1 MLQKNNGQSD
11 SAGSGDVPED
21 AGDGSGTTAAV
32 DQVVTARRKWLAL
45 LLQDRFACAAALI
58 LLGVALCAVLGPML
72 IGDLATRQNLRD
84 PGREPFSLDHGW
96 AFVLGSDSLGRPV
109 AARLMAAAGTTLS
122 VAVPAVLC
130 SLVIGSVWGMW
141 AGYHGGWR
149 ENVSLRIADVI
160 LSFPSLLLAVVV
172 LYVFSP
178 SASGIV
184 LVLAVAR
191 IPVYLRT
198 ARAES
203 AELRSRLFMDAART
217 FGTSSWASIRR
228 HVAPTVLPT
237 LLTVAALD
245 FCFVML
251 TESSLS
257 FLGIGIQPPDV
268 SWGLMVAQGRQEL
281 QSSWWIAVFPG
292 LAIVVTTVS
301 ATVLAAWARLA
312 TDPGQRWRHG
322 LRRGRLR
329 RSAAVGTGAR
339 RVSAAETAT
348 VVAGSEPE
356 PGPAPSGAKPEPA
369 PVSPEAA
376 AEPAPAVSKAVGAS
390 ADHASARADT
400 LAVDSLSVDIRTAAG
415 PVPVVRGVSF
425 SVRSGETLAL
435 LGESGCGKSMTAH
448 AVAGLLDPAA
458 EVVGGQALLEGEDLL
473 GLGARARRRLA
484 GPGLAIVFQDAL
496 SALNPVQ
503 TVGAQLAEPF
513 RIHERISRRAARAKA
528 VELMERVGI
537 PEARSRAGAYPHQ
550 FSGGM
555 RQRLLIAMA
564 VALRPKVLLADE
576 PTTALDVT
584 VQAQIMD
591 LLRELRSEQ
600 RMALVLIT
608 HDLGLVAEHADRV
621 AVMYAGTV
629 VETGPVAEVFGKP
642 NHPYT
647 RGLLESVPAE
657 QHKGTRLNSI
667 PGSPPDPRNV
677 PSGCAFRMRCPMA
690 RDLCATHRP
699 VLAATG
705 ADRAAAC
712 HFGKE
717 LADA

>member
-1 MLQKNNGQSD
+1 MLRTEKNGQ
-11 SAGSGDVPED
+11 
-21 AGDGSGTTAAV
+21 GDGPAIKAERV
-32 DQVVTARRKWLAL
+32 AERRRWLAL
-45 LLQDRFACAAALI
+45 LLQDRFAFAAALV
-58 LLGVALCAVLGPML
+58 LLAVAVCAVLGPVL
-72 IGDLATRQNLRD
+72 VGDLATRQNLRD
-84 PGREPFSLDHGW
+84 PGRAPFSLDHGW
-96 AFVLGSDSLGRPV
+96 AYVLGSDSLGRPV
-109 AARLMAAAGTTLS
+109 AARLIAAAGTTMS

-130 SLVIGSVWGMW
+130 SLAVGSVWGMW

-178 SASGIV
+178 SAAAIV

-217 FGTSSWASIRR
+217 FGTGSWATIRR
-228 HVAPTVLPT
+228 HVAPSVLPT

-281 QSSWWIAVFPG
+281 QSAWWIAVFPG

-301 ATVLAAWARLA
+301 ATVLAAWARLS
-312 TDPGQRWRHG
+312 TDPGQRWRQG
-322 LRRGRLR
+322 LRRARRPRTAAGDTRAGRLP
-329 RSAAVGTGAR
+329 AAGAP
-339 RVSAAETAT
+339 
-348 VVAGSEPE
+348 AG
-356 PGPAPSGAKPEPA
+356 AQAD
-369 PVSPEAA
+369 
-376 AEPAPAVSKAVGAS
+376 PAPADEGGGTAS
-390 ADHASARADT
+390 VPVDQPHATSPASTTLIRPIERSATAPTPSDT
-400 LAVDSLSVDIRTAAG
+400 FTVDGLSVDVRTPAG

-425 SVRSGETLAL
+425 AVHSGETLAL

-458 EVVGGQALLEGEDLL
+458 EVVGGQARLDGEDLL
-473 GLGARARRRLA
+473 ALGAHARRRLA
-484 GPGLAIVFQDAL
+484 GPGLSIVFQDAL
-496 SALNPVQ
+496 SALNPVL

-513 RIHERISRRAARAKA
+513 RIHDRVSRRAARARA

-537 PEARSRAGAYPHQ
+537 PDARARAGAYPHQ

-591 LLRELRSEQ
+591 LLAELRSEQ

-629 VETGPVAEVFGKP
+629 VETGPVAEVFGRP
-642 NHPYT
+642 HHPYT

-657 QHKGTRLNSI
+657 QHKGSRLSSI
-667 PGSPPDPRNV
+667 PGGPPDPRSV
-677 PSGCAFRMRCPMA
+677 PTGCAFRTRCPMA
-690 RDLCATHRP
+690 REVCATDRP
-699 VLAATG
+699 PLAGTG

>member
-1 MLQKNNGQSD
+1 MSEK
-11 SAGSGDVPED
+11 
-21 AGDGSGTTAAV
+21 
-32 DQVVTARRKWLAL
+32 VTRRTWPGL
-45 LLQDRFACAAALI
+45 LLQDRFAFAAALV
-58 LLGVALCAVLGPML
+58 LVAVAVCAVLGPVL

-84 PGREPFSLDHGW
+84 PGRPPFSLDHGW

-109 AARLMAAAGTTLS
+109 AARLIAAAGTTLS

-130 SLVIGSVWGMW
+130 SLAVGSVWGMW

-178 SASGIV
+178 SAVGIV

-281 QSSWWIAVFPG
+281 QSAWWIAVFPG

-301 ATVLAAWARLA
+301 ATILAAWARLS

-322 LRRGRLR
+322 LRRGGGRPVRPRPTTGSPGGGRVPAAELSPVESSPAES
-329 RSAAVGTGAR
+329 SAAVSSSSSASSSSLAGTL
-339 RVSAAETAT
+339 
-348 VVAGSEPE
+348 VVDG
-356 PGPAPSGAKPEPA
+356 
-369 PVSPEAA
+369 
-376 AEPAPAVSKAVGAS
+376 
-390 ADHASARADT
+390 
-400 LAVDSLSVDIRTAAG
+400 LSVDVRTPAG

-425 SVRSGETLAL
+425 AVHSGETLAL

-458 EVVGGQALLEGEDLL
+458 EVAGGQALLDGEDVLAL
-473 GLGARARRRLA
+473 GPHARRRLA
-484 GPGLAIVFQDAL
+484 GPGLSIVFQDAL
-496 SALNPVQ
+496 SALNPVL
-503 TVGAQLAEPF
+503 TVGTQLAEPF
-513 RIHERISRRAARAKA
+513 RIHERMSRRAARAKA

-564 VALRPKVLLADE
+564 VALRPKALLADE

-591 LLRELRSEQ
+591 LLAELRSEQ

-629 VETGPVAEVFGKP
+629 VETGTVTDVFGGP
-642 NHPYT
+642 HHPYT

-657 QHKGTRLNSI
+657 QHKGSRLDSI
-667 PGSPPDPRNV
+667 PGSPPDPRSV
-677 PSGCAFRMRCPMA
+677 PTGCAFRTRCPLA
-690 RDLCATHRP
+690 REVCATHRP
-699 VLAATG
+699 PLTG
-705 ADRAAAC
+705 TTAGRAAAC

>member
-1 MLQKNNGQSD
+1 MLQKATPE
-11 SAGSGDVPED
+11 AG
-21 AGDGSGTTAAV
+21 ATTV
-32 DQVVTARRKWLAL
+32 RRRWFTL
-45 LLQDRFACAAALI
+45 LLRDRFACAAALV
-58 LLGVALCAVLGPML
+58 LVVVALGAVLGPL
-72 IGDLATRQNLRD
+72 LAEDLATRQNLRA
-84 PGREPFSLDHGW
+84 PGRPPFTLDHGW

-109 AARLMAAAGTTLS
+109 AARLLTAAGTTLA

-149 ENVSLRIADVI
+149 ESVSLRVADVI

-178 SASGIV
+178 SAASIV

-198 ARAES
+198 ARAEA
-203 AELRSRLFMDAART
+203 AELRSRLFVDAART
-217 FGTSSWASIRR
+217 FGTGGWATIRR
-228 HVAPTVLPT
+228 HVAPSVLPT

-251 TESSLS
+251 AESSLS

-281 QSSWWIAVFPG
+281 QSAWWIAFFPG
-292 LAIVVTTVS
+292 LAIVLTTVS
-301 ATVLAAWARLA
+301 ATALASWARMT
-312 TDPGQRWRHG
+312 TDPGQRWREG
-322 LRRGRLR
+322 VR
-329 RSAAVGTGAR
+329 RSGWRAR
-339 RVSAAETAT
+339 LSRS
-348 VVAGSEPE
+348 
-356 PGPAPSGAKPEPA
+356 
-369 PVSPEAA
+369 
-376 AEPAPAVSKAVGAS
+376 AS
-390 ADHASARADT
+390 ADPAARDRADAEPDT
-400 LAVDSLSVDIRTAAG
+400 TAAPDGSRPAGTERPTAADVLVVEGLSVDVHTPAG
-415 PVPVVRGVSF
+415 PVHVVRRVGF

-448 AVAGLLDPAA
+448 AVAGLLDPVA
-458 EVVGGQALLEGEDLL
+458 EVVGGQVRLDGEDLL

-484 GPGLAIVFQDAL
+484 GPGVAMVFQDAL
-496 SALNPVQ
+496 SALNPVL
-503 TVGAQLAEPF
+503 TVGTQLAEPF
-513 RIHERISRRAARAKA
+513 RIHEGLSRRAAKARA

-537 PEARSRAGAYPHQ
+537 PEARSRADAYPHQ

-555 RQRLLIAMA
+555 RQRLLIATA
-564 VALRPKVLLADE
+564 VALRPRVLIADE

-591 LLRELRSEQ
+591 LLRELRGEQ
-600 RMALVLIT
+600 RTALVLIT
-608 HDLGLVAEHADRV
+608 HDLGLAAEHADRV

-642 NHPYT
+642 HHPYT
-647 RGLLESVPAE
+647 RGLLASVPAE
-657 QHKGTRLNSI
+657 QHRGSRLSSI
-667 PGSPPDPRNV
+667 PGSPPDPGAV
-677 PSGCAFRMRCPMA
+677 PAGCAFRTRCPMA
-690 RDLCATHRP
+690 RERCATHRP
-699 VLAATG
+699 ALTGTAAG
-705 ADRAAAC
+705 RAAAC